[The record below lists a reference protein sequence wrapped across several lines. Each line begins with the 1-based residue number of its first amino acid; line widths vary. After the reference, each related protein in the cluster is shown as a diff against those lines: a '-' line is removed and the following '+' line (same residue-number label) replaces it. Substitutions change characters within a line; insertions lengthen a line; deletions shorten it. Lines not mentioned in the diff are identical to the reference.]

1 MSAEQDSYYNLVERI
16 EDAFSEIDSD
26 IVMDLSSTND
36 EYAALQEKIAELHK
50 GFPAVVKAVEG
61 SGAMSL
67 TAEEHEALTQYLDI
81 KTEIEDMERKQIYFR
96 GHTDGFAYLKK
107 IGAI

>member
-16 EDAFSEIDSD
+16 EDAFSEIDSE
-26 IVMDLSSTND
+26 IVTDLSDTND
-36 EYAALQEKIAELHK
+36 EYAALQKEVKKLQK
-50 GFPAVVKAVEG
+50 DFPAIPKVIEG
-61 SGAMSL
+61 SGAISL
-67 TAEEHEALTQYLDI
+67 TAEEHKALSRYLDI
-81 KTEIEDMERKQIYFR
+81 KSEMEDMERKQIYFR